1 MSYIAMVNVS
11 AAGTVVHYFSVADDG
26 TRRLVARK
34 IELFVL
40 CLAVVKTDV
49 SYERPLDPWELGRM
63 PR

>member
-1 MSYIAMVNVS
+1 MSYTAIVNVS
-11 AAGTVVHYFSVADDG
+11 AAGTVVHYFAVADDG

-40 CLAVVKTDV
+40 CLAVVKTEV
-49 SYERPLDPWELGRM
+49 SYERPLDPWELERM

>member
-1 MSYIAMVNVS
+1 MNYIAIVNVS
-11 AAGTVVHYFSVADDG
+11 AAGTVVHYFAVTDDG

-40 CLAVVKTDV
+40 CLAVVKTEV
-49 SYERPLDPWELGRM
+49 SYERPLDPWELERM